1 MPNNKRK
8 RLPKKKTFEECIDI
22 IDAELIILK
31 NTTTYDLSIYTNV
44 FLNGRLIGLHK
55 SPKLLLKYMKLLKLN
70 SFINITTSLSWD
82 IKTNDFHV
90 FSDSGRIIRP
100 VFYLK
105 NTSNGEKYN
114 KLISGDYTYIEPLRK
129 AIHG

>member
-70 SFINITTSLSWD
+70 SFINI
-82 IKTNDFHV
+82 IKTSNDV
-90 FSDSGRIIRP
+90 NYLYVDSNLLDFACSLTRKLYIVLIAN
-100 VFYLK
+100 F
-105 NTSNGEKYN
+105 N
-114 KLISGDYTYIEPLRK
+114 LISLF
-129 AIHG
+129 